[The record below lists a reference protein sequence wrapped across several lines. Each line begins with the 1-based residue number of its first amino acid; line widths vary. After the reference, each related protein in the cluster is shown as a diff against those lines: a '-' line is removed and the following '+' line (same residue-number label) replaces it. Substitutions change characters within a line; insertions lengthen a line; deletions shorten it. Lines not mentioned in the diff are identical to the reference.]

1 MRKTISNKRKA
12 LSPTRELIAP
22 KAKVEPIGINDMVL
36 AVEGYDKCFFNRLK
50 YKGCPPLNNKW
61 KVIRADEL
69 IDMNRDDFIRE
80 LYHLL
85 TQNPNV
91 TMRNHFHCILRYCE
105 WFDAEERTPI
115 GNDYLHIDL
124 IDAYMSWAV
133 RQVKLGM
140 LTKSAFGRRKLTIS
154 WLLKQYGRVQEAR
167 RLPSISGEGMS
178 INPTRAFNLESELK
192 PTVRALFKAYKSL
205 SKHYNAGTIPEVHPL
220 FDEAQVSAE
229 AKRRGYQGL
238 ALRNYRGAFRKA
250 ITDSHPNNP
259 IVKIAMLICYMFT
272 GINSTPLAK
281 LKISD
286 VSFKEVQGGKY
297 ILDSTKGRA
306 EYQHQDNSLGF
317 SKYAKEF
324 IEGWLAI
331 ATNISNGD
339 TNSPLF
345 PYFTINKGVK
355 SFAEV
360 QERPHKSVNRLLDK
374 LGLPKVTPTRFRKTK
389 MDTLFRVTES
399 VYLVSM
405 SANNSVKVVARTYVN
420 GTEEEHINNLSASMD
435 AKFEIA
441 KGKKISSAIQAA
453 KFKFGDVL
461 DDYEYQELRK
471 GKDRAHESRTPTGVR
486 CIDNTK
492 GAAQIINK
500 ILERS
505 GIQSSNDET
514 VCTSFLDCFECEHHV
529 LVADE
534 IDIWLMLSFK
544 ETLQQLQQ
552 TPAVNSMPENKYIE
566 LLNTIES
573 VLERFKEKSKENYN
587 KAEIKLK
594 EASHPL
600 YSNVYSLNDLLE
612 VFA

>member
-1 MRKTISNKRKA
+1 MRKTLSNKRKA
-12 LSPTRELIAP
+12 LTPTRELIAP
-22 KAKVEPIGINDMVL
+22 KAKVEPISINDMIL
-36 AVEGYDKCFFNRLK
+36 TVEGYDKCFFNRLK
-50 YKGCPPLNNKW
+50 YKGCPSLNYKW

-69 IDMNRDDFIRE
+69 VDMNRDNFIRD

-91 TMRNHFHCILRYCE
+91 TMRNHFQNVLRYFE
-105 WFDAEERTPI
+105 WFDAEERMSI
-115 GNDYLHIDL
+115 DNDYLHIDL

-133 RQVKLGM
+133 QQIKLGM
-140 LTKSAFGRRKLTIS
+140 LTKSNFGRRKLTIS
-154 WLLKQYGRVQEAR
+154 WLLRQKGRIQEAKQ
-167 RLPSISGEGMS
+167 LPSISGEGVP
-178 INPTRAFNLESELK
+178 INPTKAFDLEAELK
-192 PTVRALFKAYKSL
+192 PTVRALFKAYKL
-205 SKHYNAGTIPEVHPL
+205 LVKHYNEGTIPEVHPL
-220 FDEAQVSAE
+220 WDEALVSAE
-229 AKRRGYQGL
+229 AKRRGYQGH

-259 IVKIAMLICYMFT
+259 IIKIAMLICYMFT

-286 VSFKEVQGGKY
+286 VYFKEVQGGKY

-324 IEGWLAI
+324 IEGWLVI
-331 ATNISNGD
+331 ATKISNGD

-345 PYFTINKGVK
+345 PYFTLYKGVK

-360 QERPHKSVNRLLDK
+360 QERPQKSVNRLLDK
-374 LGLPKVTPTRFRKTK
+374 LGLPKVTPSRFRKTK
-389 MDTLFRVTES
+389 MDILFRVTES
-399 VYLVSM
+399 VYLVAM

-420 GTEEEHINNLSASMD
+420 GTKAEHINNLGASMD
-435 AKFEIA
+435 AKFAIA
-441 KGKKISSAIQAA
+441 KGERISSAIQAA

-461 DDYEYQELRK
+461 DDYEYQELRI
-471 GKDRAHESRTPTGVR
+471 GKDRTHESRTPTGVR
-486 CIDNTK
+486 CNDNTK
-492 GAAQIINK
+492 GAAQVINK

-505 GIQSSNDET
+505 GIKLSNDET

-529 LVADE
+529 LVADV

-552 TPAVNSMPENKYIE
+552 TPAVNSMPENKYIK
-566 LLNTIES
+566 LFNTIES
-573 VLERFKEKSKENYN
+573 VLERFKDKSKENYN

-612 VFA
+612 VFV